1 MTVEADVIQ
10 FLKAH
15 LSVPVSASVPKD
27 RPARFV
33 TVERVGGILD
43 TFRDLPQL
51 AIQSW
56 GQSTSDAASLADEV
70 RTLLPRLVSL
80 PNVARVTVGSTYNY
94 PDIDSGQGR
103 YQTVCDLTVKA
114 EYAA

>member
-10 FLKAH
+10 FLKAR
-15 LSVPVSASVPKD
+15 LAVPVSANVPKD

-33 TVERVGGILD
+33 TIERVGGILD

-56 GQSTSDAASLADEV
+56 GESTADAASLADEV

-94 PDIDSGQGR
+94 PDMDSGQAR